1 MLFRRFSLAFCLTEK
16 EFISSGIEWLPI
28 NAIPLNKEKAKAVL
42 DFLEKLEDDDDV
54 QNVYANLKV
63 DNNFMEK
70 IST

>member
-1 MLFRRFSLAFCLTEK
+1 MIAFFCYWKVLKDSAKQNYET
-16 EFISSGIEWLPI
+16 LP
-28 NAIPLNKEKAKAVL
+28 L